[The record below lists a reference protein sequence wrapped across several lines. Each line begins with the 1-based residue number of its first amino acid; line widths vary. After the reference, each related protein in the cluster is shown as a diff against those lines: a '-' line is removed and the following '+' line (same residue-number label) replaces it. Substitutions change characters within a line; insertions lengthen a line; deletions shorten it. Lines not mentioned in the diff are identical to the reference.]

1 MRNLVFITIALS
13 SLSGCSDIRTE
24 SSDVAHVDYVN
35 RVYYVAQQSAISAG
49 CYDLDDAS
57 TEREACIKK
66 EIDNTIQT
74 RSKSQFNNSLKI
86 ANQLVDEGKVAKT
99 DDGMNWYFIAEGKS
113 DLQ

>member
-1 MRNLVFITIALS
+1 MRNPLIISLFLI

-35 RVYYVAQQSAISAG
+35 RVYYVAQQAAISAG

-57 TEREACIKK
+57 TEREACINK
-66 EIDNTIQT
+66 EIDNTIQS
-74 RSKSQFNNSLKI
+74 RSKSQFNSSLKI

-99 DDGMNWYFIAEGKS
+99 DDGMNWYFIAEGKP
-113 DLQ
+113 DL